1 MQGIILRGIGGF
13 FYAMDDQGEVHTLRA
28 QNKLR
33 RERMKPLVG
42 DRVEMEPGAGE
53 EDGWV
58 LAVHPRKNQLVRPP
72 VANVDKVLVVAAA
85 ASPDPDLAMIDRLLV
100 NIRLAGI
107 QPLLAVTKADLNPE
121 NAREICRQY
130 ARAGVSPIA
139 VCAPEGR
146 GIPELRQ
153 ALQGSVHALAG
164 QSGAG
169 KSSLINALYG
179 LELETGDLSRKIER
193 GKNTTRRCELIP
205 VSGGGMVLDTPG
217 FSLLDTPLMEPEK
230 LKELYPEF
238 APYEGKCF
246 FSPCL
251 HAHEPKCAA
260 RDAVAEGEI
269 DARRHGRYVE
279 FLEETKKRW
288 KERYG

>member
-1 MQGIILRGIGGF
+1 MG
-13 FYAMDDQGEVHTLRA
+13 Y
-28 QNKLR
+28 
-33 RERMKPLVG
+33 
-42 DRVEMEPGAGE
+42 
-53 EDGWV
+53 DGCCGYTC
-58 LAVHPRKNQLVRPP
+58 HPH
-72 VANVDKVLVVAAA
+72 
-85 ASPDPDLAMIDRLLV
+85 I
-100 NIRLAGI
+100 
-107 QPLLAVTKADLNPE
+107 KADDKDQIQDHVD
-121 NAREICRQY
+121 NAGCEQVIE
-130 ARAGVSPIA
+130 V
-139 VCAPEGR
+139 
-146 GIPELRQ
+146 
-153 ALQGSVHALAG
+153 
-164 QSGAG
+164 
-169 KSSLINALYG
+169 INALYG

-260 RDAVAEGEI
+260 RDAVAEG

>member
-121 NAREICRQY
+121 NAREICRQ
-130 ARAGVSPIA
+130 
-139 VCAPEGR
+139 
-146 GIPELRQ
+146 
-153 ALQGSVHALAG
+153 
-164 QSGAG
+164 
-169 KSSLINALYG
+169 
-179 LELETGDLSRKIER
+179 
-193 GKNTTRRCELIP
+193 
-205 VSGGGMVLDTPG
+205 
-217 FSLLDTPLMEPEK
+217 
-230 LKELYPEF
+230 
-238 APYEGKCF
+238 
-246 FSPCL
+246 
-251 HAHEPKCAA
+251 
-260 RDAVAEGEI
+260 
-269 DARRHGRYVE
+269 
-279 FLEETKKRW
+279 
-288 KERYG
+288 

>member
-42 DRVEMEPGAGE
+42 DRVEMEPGTGE

-58 LAVHPRKNQLVRPP
+58 LAVYPRKNQLVRPP
-72 VANVDKVLVVAAA
+72 VANVAKVLVVAAA
-85 ASPDPDLAMIDRLLV
+85 ASPDPDLAMIARLLV

-130 ARAGVSPIA
+130 ARAGVSPVA
-139 VCAPEGR
+139 VCAPEDR

-251 HAHEPKCAA
+251 HAYEPKCAA